1 MKLPLDRLARVMN
14 LDEPS
19 FGDHYIQEFVLEHLD
34 HDTGPHV
41 KREDTSPSVLV
52 GSAGAGGGAI
62 ASKNVWNGTTVDENG
77 VIVPI
82 RLKAVNN
89 GATMAAT
96 NGGVVG
102 GWHLE
107 ERKLLH
113 AACSSPG
120 GTGDLFTHVG
130 GPTHGQPILFNPP
143 ISGVPSTPP
152 ETPPVIGSPNS
163 NGTLGGGGGGAG
175 ANGTGTANGAGG
187 GGGGAGGYGNT
198 VYYGGGRTQTGLV
211 DDMMFLPQTIRGEQP
226 LDLRPLHCSIGPE
239 TGEWLDRKEY
249 AGVLAVAGGP
259 GGGQNGPNGGM
270 LSNGTMGGVGNGGA
284 GAGGAFGHHHHHHH
298 HHVGASSGGQL
309 EFVALNM
316 HSYASSH
323 QHHPH
328 HHHHQLHPNRPHSVS
343 STSSTISP
351 RNGTSSSGGGSCYN
365 GLGGGG
371 GGSGSLNGL
380 SSEDLINDELL
391 MTLSVRELNKRL
403 HGCPR
408 DQVVRL
414 KQKRRTLKNRGYAQ
428 NCRSKRLQQRQDL
441 ELTNRHMHHEMQQ
454 IKHELVKLKQE
465 RDELMQTLQMYQR
478 EQSQAN
484 ALQQQQHQHHQ
495 AHQKQQQQQH
505 HHHHQQ
511 HQHQQQQQQQHQHQ
525 QYQQQSRQQQQQQ
538 QQQQQHLHHHQQQ
551 QQHLGGGG
559 GGSAGGHNNSSSCNG
574 GSSGGTTGG
583 STNTGASGSANT
595 GGATGGSS
603 NSGSGN
609 NNSGLVPSVKQL
621 IAESVSSQE
630 YYV

>member
-52 GSAGAGGGAI
+52 GSAGTGGGVGAI
-62 ASKNVWNGTTVDENG
+62 ASKSVWNGTTVDENG
-77 VIVPI
+77 VLVPI
-82 RLKAVNN
+82 RLKAVS
-89 GATMAAT
+89 T
-96 NGGVVG
+96 NGGTMAGTNGVG

-113 AACSSPG
+113 ATCASPG
-120 GTGDLFTHVG
+120 PGDLFTHVG
-130 GPTHGQPILFNPP
+130 GPTHGQPMLFNPP

-163 NGTLGGGGGGAG
+163 NGTALGGGG
-175 ANGTGTANGAGG
+175 GG
-187 GGGGAGGYGNT
+187 GGGGAGGPPGPGNGTGGADGGGGGYGNT
-198 VYYGGGRTQTGLV
+198 VYYGGGGAGGGGRTQTGLV
-211 DDMMFLPQTIRGEQP
+211 DDMMFLTQSMRGEQP
-226 LDLRPLHCSIGPE
+226 LDLRPLHCSIGSDN
-239 TGEWLDRKEY
+239 GEWLDRKEY
-249 AGVLAVAGGP
+249 ASVLAVAGGGP
-259 GGGQNGPNGGM
+259 NGPTGGM
-270 LSNGTMGGVGNGGA
+270 LSSGPMGGGPGGPGGGGGGA
-284 GAGGAFGHHHHHHH
+284 GGFGHHHHHI
-298 HHVGASSGGQL
+298 GGTSGGQL
-309 EFVALNM
+309 EFAAINM
-316 HSYASSH
+316 HSHGSSH
-323 QHHPH
+323 HYHHH

-371 GGSGSLNGL
+371 GGSVNGL

-454 IKHELVKLKQE
+454 IKLELVKLKQE

-484 ALQQQQHQHHQ
+484 AIQQQQQHQHHQQHHQ
-495 AHQKQQQQQH
+495 AHQKQQQQHQH

-511 HQHQQQQQQQHQHQ
+511 
-525 QYQQQSRQQQQQQ
+525 
-538 QQQQQHLHHHQQQ
+538 
-551 QQHLGGGG
+551 
-559 GGSAGGHNNSSSCNG
+559 
-574 GSSGGTTGG
+574 
-583 STNTGASGSANT
+583 
-595 GGATGGSS
+595 
-603 NSGSGN
+603 
-609 NNSGLVPSVKQL
+609 P
-621 IAESVSSQE
+621 
-630 YYV
+630 

>member
-14 LDEPS
+14 LEEPS

-41 KREDTSPSVLV
+41 KREDTSPSVLM
-52 GSAGAGGGAI
+52 GSAGGGGGGGGGAI

-82 RLKAVNN
+82 RLKAVSN
-89 GATMAAT
+89 GTTMPTT
-96 NGGVVG
+96 NGVA

-113 AACSSPG
+113 ASCSSPG
-120 GTGDLFTHVG
+120 SGDLFTHVG
-130 GPTHGQPILFNPP
+130 GPTHGQPMLFNPP

-152 ETPPVIGSPNS
+152 ETPPVIGSPTS
-163 NGTLGGGGGGAG
+163 NGALGGSG
-175 ANGTGTANGAGG
+175 GTGTGGNGAGTGTG
-187 GGGGAGGYGNT
+187 GSGGTGSTGGYGNT
-198 VYYGGGRTQTGLV
+198 VYYGGGRSQTGLV

-239 TGEWLDRKEY
+239 TGEWMDRKEY
-249 AGVLAVAGGP
+249 ASVLAI
-259 GGGQNGPNGGM
+259 GQNGPNGGM
-270 LSNGTMGGVGNGGA
+270 LSSGGGTMGGVGGIGG
-284 GAGGAFGHHHHHHH
+284 GGSGGGGFGHHHHHI
-298 HHVGASSGGQL
+298 GAASAGQL
-309 EFVALNM
+309 EFGALNM
-316 HSYASSH
+316 HSHASSH
-323 QHHPH
+323 QHHPHHHHHHH

-371 GGSGSLNGL
+371 GSVNGL

-454 IKHELVKLKQE
+454 IKLELVKLKQE

-484 ALQQQQHQHHQ
+484 SLQQQQQQHQHHQ
-495 AHQKQQQQQH
+495 AHQKQQQQQQHHHH

-511 HQHQQQQQQQHQHQ
+511 QQHQHQQQQHQHQ
-525 QYQQQSRQQQQQQ
+525 QYQQQSRQQQQQ
-538 QQQQQHLHHHQQQ
+538 HLHHHQQQ
-551 QQHLGGGG
+551 QQQHLGAGG
-559 GGSAGGHNNSSSCNG
+559 GGSGAHNNSSSCNG
-574 GSSGGTTGG
+574 GGTTGG
-583 STNTGASGSANT
+583 STNNNNGASGGTNT
-595 GGATGGSS
+595 GGATGANS
-603 NSGSGN
+603 NSSN